1 VSFGVL
7 SCIKRPAWPLLFLNL
22 MELLE
27 RITVKTSDQPTAR
40 TRLLWPLIALLVTVT
55 TGCAQSG
62 SSPVTTDKARSAG
75 QAVAKDAKDAGAAI
89 GQTGREIGH
98 SVKDAAVG
106 AWEATRQGAQAVGA
120 AASGAVTELR
130 K

>member
-1 VSFGVL
+1 MALIPLKMKPHRHWMGLAVL
-7 SCIKRPAWPLLFLNL
+7 ALS
-22 MELLE
+22 
-27 RITVKTSDQPTAR
+27 ITA
-40 TRLLWPLIALLVTVT
+40 
-55 TGCAQSG
+55 GCAQSTG
-62 SSPVTTDKARSAG
+62 PSASDKARSAG
-75 QAVAKDAKDAGAAI
+75 QTVAKDAKEAGAAI

-98 SVKDAAVG
+98 TVKDVAVG